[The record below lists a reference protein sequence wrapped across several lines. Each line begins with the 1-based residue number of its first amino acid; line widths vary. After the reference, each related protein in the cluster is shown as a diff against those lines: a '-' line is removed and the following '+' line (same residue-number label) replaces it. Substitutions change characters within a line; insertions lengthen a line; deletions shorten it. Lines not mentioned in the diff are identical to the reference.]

1 MNTEVFERIADL
13 GVVPVLCPPSADDA
27 EPLVDAFCKG
37 GVPAFEVIL
46 RRPCALEVIRRVH
59 TAFPQVA
66 LGAGTVFTKE
76 QVDAA
81 KAAGASYIVSP
92 GFDPELLKYCEE
104 QELPYLPGCV
114 TPREMTIAYV
124 KHGLRHLKYFPAEQ
138 SGGTAS
144 LTLVHGPFPE
154 CKFVVTG
161 GIGPANMGGYLD
173 KAFVGAMGSSFFAP
187 QGLIIAKEWEKITAN
202 CRLAMDIS
210 LGFELAHIGIN
221 HANEEEALAAANRF
235 ATLFR
240 MPIKPSNSAIFTG
253 TGIENRKAPFHGA
266 KGHIGFTTRSVRRA
280 LAYYRKNGIPVL
292 EDSIRRAADGTP
304 ESFYLAEEVAGFA
317 VHVMKKKEPEVVEGA
332 KK

>member
-1 MNTEVFERIADL
+1 M

-92 GFDPELLKYCEE
+92 GFDTELCKYCEE

-114 TPREMTIAYV
+114 TASEMTTAYV
-124 KHGLRHLKYFPAEQ
+124 KYGLRHLKFFPAEQ
-138 SGGTAS
+138 MGGTAA
-144 LTLVHGPFPE
+144 LTLLHGPFPQA
-154 CKFVVTG
+154 KFVVTG
-161 GIGPANMGGYLD
+161 GIGPVNMGNYLE
-173 KAFVGAMGSSFFAP
+173 KTFVGAMGSSFFAP
-187 QGLIIAKEWEKITAN
+187 QDLIVAKNWEKITAN

-221 HANEEEALAAANRF
+221 HANEEEAIAAAKRF
-235 ATLFR
+235 GALFR
-240 MPIKPSNSAIFTG
+240 MPVNPTNSAVFTG

-266 KGHIGFTTRSVRRA
+266 KGHIGFFTRSVRRA
-280 LAYYRKNGIPVL
+280 LAYYRKSGVAIM
-292 EDSIRRAADGTP
+292 EDSIRKTADGTP
-304 ESFYLAEEVAGFA
+304 ESFYLAEEIGGFA
-317 VHVMKKKEPEVVEGA
+317 VHVMKRPEKKVVEGT
-332 KK
+332 K